1 MRILPFILLIV
12 VSTAGF
18 LSVGVSCKKKKK
30 YCTEGGTCRSVL
42 LAKDFFLFK
51 EGSWWVYEEETSHQ
65 RDSQYVYQY
74 TNTSG
79 YDFDMR
85 VHSTLEDYDYHYWP
99 IYANGAIEEC
109 SESEPVSGRCI
120 IIQKSKGKIGDF
132 QGESNCFFINYKVG
146 DWSYVMNVSY
156 PESKIT
162 VSNIFPSYTNSVGIF
177 SNTIEMTE
185 VKTLTE
191 KNQLTKHFYVQNIG
205 LIRKELIDSNEVW
218 NLVNYHIEQ

>member
-1 MRILPFILLIV
+1 MKFIHYTLILFV
-12 VSTAGF
+12 FFASFFA
-18 LSVGVSCKKKKK
+18 LSSSCKKKKK

-99 IYANGAIEEC
+99 TYASGAKKC
-109 SESEPVSGRCI
+109 SESEPVSGKCI
-120 IIQKSKGKIGDF
+120 FIKKSKGKIGDYI
-132 QGESNCFFINYKVG
+132 GEGECFFINFKIDDYSTVFFV
-146 DWSYVMNVSY
+146 DY
-156 PESKIT
+156 PYNKIWIKGIY
-162 VSNIFPSYTNSVGIF
+162 SNYNLNGNDVY
-177 SNTIEMTE
+177 NTIKIYEDYSLLEGKQPT
-185 VKTLTE
+185 
-191 KNQLTKHFYVQNIG
+191 NHFYTKNIG
-205 LIRKELIDSNEVW
+205 LIRKELLDSNQVW